1 MLNEKTVYN
10 KVYVTFAERAEMGMN
25 TSVSAASRFWINFLK
40 TAGILLLCTL
50 ISIGFKHLESVR
62 EENILMVYL
71 TGVLLVN
78 ISTKGYGWG
87 FFSSVVC
94 VFAFNFFFTDPVWTF
109 LVSDPNYI
117 ITFLIFLVISTLT
130 GTLAKRLQ
138 QHADTAKRNERQ
150 ARRLYEISKR
160 YLNLTSVEEIA
171 LHALKILSEYQYRC
185 ILYLESDDKD
195 GQGLRVVSFDG
206 EDAKVADMNRD
217 LAKWCFSHKE
227 ACGCGTGHYKNSSWQ
242 FTPLQSSNHVLGVA
256 SFYRGDQKWSEDRS
270 LFLNTVLS
278 QAAMAIE
285 REQLRL
291 QQEEIRM
298 EIEKE
303 KLRSNLLRSISHDLR
318 TPLTGIAGSTSFLME
333 SFGELDRDTV
343 KSLLSDI
350 TNDAMWLN
358 NMVENLLNMTRIQDG
373 RLLIQKQDEV
383 VDDIVSEACGRAA
396 KQQREHRLSIQM
408 PDELLLVPMDGRL
421 MVQVLVNLLD
431 NAFQHTKPDSQI
443 LLRVFRQKNE
453 AVFEVSDNGGG
464 IDPTL
469 LPHIFESFVSS
480 RTEKSDSS
488 RGVGLGLSICK
499 SVIEAHGGR
508 ITAQNNAHGGAT
520 FRFTLPLDKEAQPDE

>member
-1 MLNEKTVYN
+1 MDM
-10 KVYVTFAERAEMGMN
+10 ER
-25 TSVSAASRFWINFLK
+25 TVSAVSRFWLNFLK
-40 TAGILLLCTL
+40 TAGVLLACTL
-50 ISIGFKHLESVR
+50 ISIGFKQLESVR

-87 FFSSVVC
+87 IVSSVVC
-94 VFAFNFFFTDPVWTF
+94 VFAFNFFFTDPVLTF
-109 LVSDPNYI
+109 LVSDPNYL
-117 ITFLIFLVISTLT
+117 ITFVIFLVISTLT

-160 YLNLTSVEEIA
+160 YLNLTSVKEIA

-185 ILYLESDDKD
+185 ILYLETGDRD
-195 GQGLRVVSFDG
+195 GQGLRAVSCFG
-206 EDAKVADMNRD
+206 EDGKVADMNRD

-242 FTPLQSSNHVLGVA
+242 FLPLQSGDHVLGVV
-256 SFYRGDQKWSEDRS
+256 SVYLGEQKWSEDRS
-270 LFLNTVLS
+270 LFFNTVLS
-278 QAAMAIE
+278 QAALAIE
-285 REQLRL
+285 REQLRR
-291 QQEEIRM
+291 QQEESRM
-298 EIEKE
+298 EMEKE

-318 TPLTGIAGSTSFLME
+318 TPLTGIAGSASFLTQ
-333 SFGELDRDTV
+333 SLDELDRDTV
-343 KSLLSDI
+343 KSLLSDM
-350 TNDAMWLN
+350 TSDAMWLN
-358 NMVENLLNMTRIQDG
+358 HMVENLLNMTRIQDG

-383 VDDIVSEACGRAA
+383 VDDIVSEACGRAT
-396 KQQREHRLSIQM
+396 KQQRGRRLSIQM
-408 PDELLLVPMDGRL
+408 PDELLLVPMDGNL

-431 NAFQHTKPDSQI
+431 NAFQHTKPDSQV
-443 LLRVFRQKNE
+443 LLRVFRQKDE
-453 AVFEVSDNGGG
+453 AVFEVSDNGG
-464 IDPTL
+464 IDPAL

-508 ITAQNNAHGGAT
+508 IAAQNNAHGGAT
-520 FRFTLPLDKEAQPDE
+520 FRFTLPLDKEAQPHE